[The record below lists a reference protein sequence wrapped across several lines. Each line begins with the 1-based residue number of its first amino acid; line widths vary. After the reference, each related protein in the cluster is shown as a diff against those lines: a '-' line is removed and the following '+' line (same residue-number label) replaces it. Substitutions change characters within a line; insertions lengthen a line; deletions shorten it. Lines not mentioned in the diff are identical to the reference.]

1 MVLTSNDSERP
12 TGGDAASDETSVS
25 KSVSEVSPVKAQCLP
40 FSQIPHTTRL
50 FTDFLEYSPKV
61 QPFYPR
67 PPYLREW
74 LKEEAAKISYS
85 PSRRE
90 RVAAIFERQNKSWDA
105 SAKTL
110 GNIERFRKGAAVV
123 VTGQQVGLFGG
134 PMFAIYKALTAVKL
148 AEEATAAGV
157 DTVPVF
163 WLATYD
169 HDLAEVNHVSF
180 PGQDGTLQT
189 LATSSHDVAG
199 APVSAVRL
207 GEEIVPVVE
216 QAATL
221 LGDSEAAQ
229 FLRETYRPGEGLG
242 TAFAKLFA
250 RIFAEWGVIVLDAS
264 DGELHR
270 IAEPIYRAAVER
282 ADELEAALQ
291 ARGKALEAAGYH
303 QQVKVTS
310 SSVLMFTMHHG
321 ARTAI
326 HRRGDGGGAEFIIGG
341 EGTAEKLSQADL
353 LNRVSSAPEQFSPNV
368 LLRPI
373 VEDYL
378 LPTLAYTGGAAE
390 TAYFGQAGAVYEVLL
405 GRVTPIIPR
414 FSATLVEPKMQRLL
428 ERHGIGVKDIFNGPE
443 GLRQQL
449 AANGLPEDLQAA
461 FDAAKKSLETNFAT
475 IKEKLTRLDRT
486 LVDAADTAGSKMQYQ
501 LERLFTQAARAEAQK
516 GELVSR
522 HAETL
527 SQALYP
533 DKGLQERGIGG
544 LYFMAR
550 YGRDLLSQLHDAI
563 QPDCHD
569 HQILEL

>member
-12 TGGDAASDETSVS
+12 TGGDAASEETSVS

-134 PMFAIYKALTAVKL
+134 PMFAIYKALTAVKM

-180 PGQDGTLQT
+180 PGQDGMLQT

-221 LGDSEAAQ
+221 LGESEATQ

-326 HRRGDGGGAEFIIGG
+326 HRRGDGGSAEFIIGG

-428 ERHGIGVKDIFNGPE
+428 ERHGIGVKDVFNGPE

-516 GELVSR
+516 GELVRR
-522 HAETL
+522 HAEIL

>member
-1 MVLTSNDSERP
+1 M
-12 TGGDAASDETSVS
+12 
-25 KSVSEVSPVKAQCLP
+25 KAQCLP

-110 GNIERFRKGAAVV
+110 ANIERFRKGAAAM

-207 GEEIVPVVE
+207 GDEIVPVVE
-216 QAATL
+216 QAAAL

-310 SSVLMFTMHHG
+310 SSVLMFTIHHG

-326 HRRGDGGGAEFIIGG
+326 HRRGNGESAEFIIGG
-341 EGTAEKLSQADL
+341 DGTAEKLSQADL

-428 ERHGIGVKDIFNGPE
+428 ERHGIGVKDMFNGPE

-461 FDAAKKSLETNFAT
+461 FDAAKKSIETNFAT

-486 LVDAADTAGSKMQYQ
+486 LVDAAETAGSKMQYQ
-501 LERLFTQAARAEAQK
+501 MERLFTQAARAEAQK

-522 HAETL
+522 HAEML

>member
-12 TGGDAASDETSVS
+12 TGGDAASEETSVS

-326 HRRGDGGGAEFIIGG
+326 HRRGDGGSAEFIIGG

-428 ERHGIGVKDIFNGPE
+428 ERHGIGVKDVFNGPE

-501 LERLFTQAARAEAQK
+501 MERLFTQAARAEAQK
-516 GELVSR
+516 GELVRR
-522 HAETL
+522 HAEIL

-544 LYFMAR
+544 LYFLAR

>member
-1 MVLTSNDSERP
+1 MVLTSSDSERP

-134 PMFAIYKALTAVKL
+134 PMFAIYKALTAVKM

-180 PGQDGTLQT
+180 PGQDGMLQT

-216 QAATL
+216 QAAAL
-221 LGDSEAAQ
+221 LGESEATQ

-326 HRRGDGGGAEFIIGG
+326 HRRGDGANAEFIIGG

-428 ERHGIGVKDIFNGPE
+428 ERHGIGVKDVFNGPE

-501 LERLFTQAARAEAQK
+501 MERLFTQAARAEAQK

>member
-12 TGGDAASDETSVS
+12 TGGDAASEETSVS

-134 PMFAIYKALTAVKL
+134 PMFAIYKALTAVKM

-180 PGQDGTLQT
+180 PGQDGMLQT

-216 QAATL
+216 QAAAL
-221 LGDSEAAQ
+221 LGESEATQ

-326 HRRGDGGGAEFIIGG
+326 HRRGDGGSAEFIIGG

-428 ERHGIGVKDIFNGPE
+428 ERHGIGVKDVFNGPE

-501 LERLFTQAARAEAQK
+501 MERLFTQAARAEAQK

>member
-1 MVLTSNDSERP
+1 
-12 TGGDAASDETSVS
+12 
-25 KSVSEVSPVKAQCLP
+25 
-40 FSQIPHTTRL
+40 
-50 FTDFLEYSPKV
+50 
-61 QPFYPR
+61 
-67 PPYLREW
+67 
-74 LKEEAAKISYS
+74 
-85 PSRRE
+85 
-90 RVAAIFERQNKSWDA
+90 VAAIFERQNKSWDA

-134 PMFAIYKALTAVKL
+134 PMFAIYKALTAVKM

-180 PGQDGTLQT
+180 PGQDGMLQT

-216 QAATL
+216 QAAAL
-221 LGDSEAAQ
+221 LGESEATQ

-326 HRRGDGGGAEFIIGG
+326 HRRGDGGSAEFIIGG